1 MNAQST
7 KENTAK
13 TTYLIH
19 SDSYANWV
27 FDPSHPTQGRRFINA
42 RNLFLDLA
50 SGSGIEVAEIKPRL
64 ATRAELERVHAP
76 KYLDEV
82 LIQNETNQWNGSRPD
97 LAELA
102 SLFVGGT
109 LTALE
114 LLLSGQ
120 AKTAIH
126 FPGAKHHAQYDH
138 SSGFCI
144 FADFALAAE
153 IATRDFGKRVA
164 ILDIDGHHGDGT
176 ENLTADNPDVLTYSI
191 HEKWIFP
198 GTGNESFPER
208 NIYNLPLVSLE
219 THLHLGKGDE
229 ALDYGMK
236 QFFEKAEQFRP
247 DLIFV
252 ACGADA
258 HLKDPLTS
266 LEYSI
271 EGYVEAAKALRKK
284 FPSTPILMGGAGG
297 YLPDSI
303 TPEIWSKF
311 ANALIIREER

>member
-1 MNAQST
+1 MT
-7 KENTAK
+7 
-13 TTYLIH
+13 
-19 SDSYANWV
+19 
-27 FDPSHPTQGRRFINA
+27 
-42 RNLFLDLA
+42 
-50 SGSGIEVAEIKPRL
+50 EIKPRL
-64 ATRAELERVHAP
+64 ATRAELERVHATT
-76 KYLDEV
+76 YLDEV
-82 LIQNETNQWNGSRPD
+82 LIQNETNQWSGSRPD
-97 LAELA
+97 LAKLA
-102 SLFVGGT
+102 TLFAGGT

-114 LLLSGQ
+114 LLLSGH

-153 IATRDFGKRVA
+153 IATREFGKRVA

-198 GTGNESFPER
+198 GTGNESDPER

-219 THLHLGKGDE
+219 TNNQLGKGEE
-229 ALDYGMK
+229 ALAYGMK
-236 QFFEKAEQFRP
+236 EFADKAIPFNP

-258 HLKDPLTS
+258 HFDDPLTS
-266 LEYSI
+266 LEYSV
-271 EGYVEAAKALRKK
+271 EGYVDAAKALRRK
-284 FPSTPILMGGAGG
+284 FPSIPILMGGAGG

-303 TPEIWSKF
+303 TPEIWAKF
-311 ANALIIREER
+311 ANALITREER

>member
-1 MNAQST
+1 MAE
-7 KENTAK
+7 KE
-13 TTYLIH
+13 
-19 SDSYANWV
+19 
-27 FDPSHPTQGRRFINA
+27 
-42 RNLFLDLA
+42 
-50 SGSGIEVAEIKPRL
+50 PRL

-82 LIQNETNQWNGSRPD
+82 LIQNETSQWNGSRPD

-102 SLFVGGT
+102 SLFAGGT

-114 LLLSGQ
+114 LLLSGK

-198 GTGNESFPER
+198 GTGTESFPER

-229 ALDYGMK
+229 ALHYGMK
-236 QFFEKAEQFRP
+236 QFFEKSEQFKP

-258 HLKDPLTS
+258 HLEDPLTS
-266 LEYSI
+266 LQYSVQ
-271 EGYVEAAKALRKK
+271 GYIEAAKVLREN